1 MPMSSPKACMW
12 RMGIGICKAT
22 AVKCNREAE
31 RLNCYCPKMI
41 PADEKLKNW
50 QNFDILLSLTL
61 KTIKKSQ
68 RP

>member
-1 MPMSSPKACMW
+1 MPMGSPKACMW

-50 QNFDILLSLTL
+50 QNFDILTFR
-61 KTIKKSQ
+61 IE
-68 RP
+68 

>member
-1 MPMSSPKACMW
+1 MPMSSPRACMW

-50 QNFDILLSLTL
+50 QNFDILT
-61 KTIKKSQ
+61 
-68 RP
+68 